1 MFRSMVFS
9 AVLAGLLAASALTL
23 TQALWVTPLIL
34 QAEEYEDAAAAIAL
48 APAEHHD
55 DGAEAWQPENGWPR
69 LLATAAGNGILGIG
83 YGLILTGLYAW
94 RRPSGAAQGLAWGLA
109 GYAVFFAAPGLGLP
123 PELPGS
129 AAAELTAR
137 QSWWLATAASTAI
150 GLGLLC
156 LQTRWPWR
164 AAGGLLLI
172 APHLLGAPQ
181 PAAAG
186 SLAPEDLQTQFRLA
200 TLLCNALFWS
210 LLGVLSA
217 AAFRRFHRAE

>member
-1 MFRSMVFS
+1 MVFS

-34 QAEEYEDAAAAIAL
+34 QAEVYEDAADAIAP

-69 LLATAAGNGILGIG
+69 LLATSAGNGILGIG

-129 AAAELTAR
+129 AAAELGAR
-137 QSWWLATAASTAI
+137 QSWWLATAASTSV
-150 GLGLLC
+150 GLGLMF
-156 LQTRWPWR
+156 LQTRWPLR
-164 AAGGLLLI
+164 VAGGLLLI
-172 APHLLGAPQ
+172 APHMIGAPQ
-181 PAAAG
+181 PAAAS

-210 LLGVLSA
+210 LLGVFSA
-217 AAFRRFHRAE
+217 AAFRRFHRVE

>member
-34 QAEEYEDAAAAIAL
+34 QAEVYEDAAAAAIAP
-48 APAEHHD
+48 ASAEHHD
-55 DGAEAWQPENGWPR
+55 DAEAWQPEKGWPR
-69 LLATAAGNGILGIG
+69 LLATSAGNGILGIG
-83 YGLILTGLYAW
+83 YGLMLTGLYAW

-137 QSWWLATAASTAI
+137 QSWWLATAASTSV
-150 GLGLLC
+150 GLGLIF
-156 LQTRWPWR
+156 LQTRWPLR
-164 AAGGLLLI
+164 AAGGLVLA
-172 APHLLGAPQ
+172 APHLIGAPN
-181 PAAAG
+181 PAITG

-200 TLLCNALFWS
+200 TLLCNGLFWS

-217 AAFRRFHRAE
+217 AAFRRFHRE

>member
-1 MFRSMVFS
+1 MVFS

-34 QAEEYEDAAAAIAL
+34 QAEVYEDAADAIAP

-55 DGAEAWQPENGWPR
+55 DAEAWQPENGWPR
-69 LLATAAGNGILGIG
+69 LVATAAGNGILGIG

-137 QSWWLATAASTAI
+137 QSWWLATAAGTSI

-156 LQTRWPWR
+156 LQPRWPLR
-164 AAGGLLLI
+164 AAGGLLLA
-172 APHLLGAPQ
+172 APHLIGAPQ
-181 PAAAG
+181 PAVTG
-186 SLAPEDLQTQFRLA
+186 SLAPEDLQTRFRLA

-210 LLGVLSA
+210 LLGVFSA
-217 AAFRRFHRAE
+217 AAFRRFHRVE